1 MRMRMPTLNA
11 RMRMQQ
17 VAAWQPPL
25 SPKPN
30 ARTHAHAYAHTKR
43 THAHATG
50 GSVAAAYIADRVRA
64 GGGVEETGTQLTCFT
79 STKVQML
86 TGTNRRS
93 LRGAAELLI

>member
-64 GGGVEETGTQLTCFT
+64 GGGVEETGTQLTSFT
-79 STKVQML
+79 STKVQIL
-86 TGTNRRS
+86 THRLRRCR
-93 LRGAAELLI
+93 L